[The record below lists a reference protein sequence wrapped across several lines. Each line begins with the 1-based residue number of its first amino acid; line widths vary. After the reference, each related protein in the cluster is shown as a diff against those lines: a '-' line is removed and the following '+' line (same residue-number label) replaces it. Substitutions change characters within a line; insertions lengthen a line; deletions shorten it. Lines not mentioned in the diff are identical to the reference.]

1 MSYFPTDIPFMSE
14 EELKA
19 NGIKV
24 NCSEKPNNSG
34 LRKCPFCGS
43 EHVVCTKPTTWQVWC
58 TDCKCIGPWKTE
70 RKDAIE
76 AWNRRME

>member
-1 MSYFPTDIPFMSE
+1 MC
-14 EELKA
+14 ELK
-19 NGIKV
+19 
-24 NCSEKPNNSG
+24 P
-34 LRKCPFCGS
+34 CPFCGS

-76 AWNRRME
+76 AWNRRAGEQDG